1 MSNELYEHKR
11 SDTIK
16 WVLTLLAFILVGVM
30 LAGIIL
36 GWFDKKE
43 EPPAEEEQTE
53 QAGGMEITGGVL
65 ANGISLMSAS
75 IAAADYETYGV
86 SALAE
91 SAQTV
96 TASITPSDALNKEV
110 DWSVAWKNPSSAWA
124 NGKDV
129 TDYVTVTPT
138 SDGALTATVEC
149 MEAFGE
155 QVLVTATSRDNPSA
169 KGSCTADYMQRY
181 LGTETSLSFNN
192 AQYYELGQAKTY
204 MDQTGTVNV
213 PNKAES
219 GWNTNTEYSP
229 KNPVVYTSYL
239 SETYTLPLEGEDIS
253 YKYYVKLN
261 PEFASALDAASTYFT
276 DANMAVDWELFDE
289 TDGTLSADGDVSSA
303 GTYTVVDYYYA
314 LCNALR
320 TAVGPN
326 VWYFASTTLNTFIRE
341 AREITDYHFE
351 VKVVAETG
359 GQSYETVSRMKF
371 NASSLNIAVTNVSV
385 SSDIVF

>member
-30 LAGIIL
+30 LAGIIC
-36 GWFDKKE
+36 GWFDKKDE
-43 EPPAEEEQTE
+43 PAEEEQTE
-53 QAGGMEITGGVL
+53 QEGGMEITGGTS

-75 IAAADYETYGV
+75 IVAADYEAYGV

-91 SAQTV
+91 SAQIV

-124 NGKDV
+124 KGKDV
-129 TDYVTVTPT
+129 TDYVTITPT

-149 MEAFGE
+149 IEAFGE

-192 AQYYELGQAKTY
+192 AQYAQLGSAATSI
-204 MDQTGTVNV
+204 DNTGTVNM

-219 GWNTNTEYSP
+219 GSNTNTLYSP
-229 KNPVVYTSYL
+229 KNPVVYTSIL

-253 YKYYVKLN
+253 YKYYLKLN
-261 PEFASALDAASTYFT
+261 PAFASALDAASTYFT
-276 DANMAVDWELFDE
+276 DSDMAVDWELFDE
-289 TDGTLSADGDVSSA
+289 TSGSLSADGEVSSA
-303 GTYTVVDYYYA
+303 GTYTVIDYYHV
-314 LCNALR
+314 LCSELR

-326 VWYFASTTLNTFIRE
+326 VWYFNPSTLNPFIR
-341 AREITDYHFE
+341 AAKEIDDYHFE

>member
-36 GWFDKKE
+36 GWFDKKDE
-43 EPPAEEEQTE
+43 PAEEEQTE
-53 QAGGMEITGGVL
+53 QAGGMEITDGTS

-75 IAAADYETYGV
+75 IAAADYEAYGV

-110 DWSVAWKNPSSAWA
+110 DWSVAWKNPSSTWA
-124 NGKDV
+124 KGKDV
-129 TDYVTVTPT
+129 TDYVTITPT

-149 MEAFGE
+149 IEAFGE

-192 AQYYELGQAKTY
+192 SQYYQIGEVATS
-204 MDQTGTVNV
+204 MDSTGTVNM

-219 GWNTNTEYSP
+219 GSNTNTLYSP
-229 KNPVVYTSYL
+229 KNPVVYTSIL

-253 YKYYVKLN
+253 YKYYLKLN
-261 PEFASALDAASTYFT
+261 PEFVTALDDASTYFT
-276 DANMAVDWELFDE
+276 TSSLAADWELFDE
-289 TDGTLSADGDVSSA
+289 TSGTLSADDDVSSA
-303 GTYTVVDYYYA
+303 QTYTVIDYYHV
-314 LCNALR
+314 LCSELR

-326 VWYFASTTLNTFIRE
+326 VWYFNPSTLNPFIR
-341 AREITDYHFE
+341 AAKEIDDYHFE
-351 VKVVAETG
+351 VKVVAEAG

>member
-30 LAGIIL
+30 LAGIIC
-36 GWFDKKE
+36 GWFDKKDE
-43 EPPAEEEQTE
+43 PAEEEQTE
-53 QAGGMEITGGVL
+53 QEGGMEITGGTS

-91 SAQTV
+91 SAQMV
-96 TASITPSDALNKEV
+96 TASITPSDAPNKEV

-129 TDYVTVTPT
+129 TDYVTVTPF

-149 MEAFGE
+149 LEAFGE

-192 AQYYELGQAKTY
+192 SQYYQIGEVATS
-204 MDQTGTVNV
+204 MDSTGTVNM

-219 GWNTNTEYSP
+219 GSNTNTLYSP
-229 KNPVVYTSYL
+229 KNPVVYTSIL

-253 YKYYVKLN
+253 YKYYLKLN
-261 PEFASALDAASTYFT
+261 PEFVTALDDASTYFT
-276 DANMAVDWELFDE
+276 TSSLAADWELFDE
-289 TDGTLSADGDVSSA
+289 TSGTLSADDDVSSA
-303 GTYTVVDYYYA
+303 QTYTVIDYYHV
-314 LCNALR
+314 LCSELR

-326 VWYFASTTLNTFIRE
+326 VWYFNPSTLNPFIR
-341 AREITDYHFE
+341 AAKEIDDYHFE
-351 VKVVAETG
+351 VKVVAEAG

>member
-36 GWFDKKE
+36 GWFDKKDE
-43 EPPAEEEQTE
+43 PAEEEQTE
-53 QAGGMEITGGVL
+53 QAGGMEITDGTS

-75 IAAADYETYGV
+75 IAAADYEAYGV

-110 DWSVAWKNPSSAWA
+110 DWSVAWKNPSSTWA
-124 NGKDV
+124 KGKDV
-129 TDYVTVTPT
+129 TDYMTITPT

-149 MEAFGE
+149 IEAFGE

-192 AQYYELGQAKTY
+192 SQYYQIGEVATS
-204 MDQTGTVNV
+204 MDSTGTVNM

-219 GWNTNTEYSP
+219 GSNTNTLYSP
-229 KNPVVYTSYL
+229 KNPVVYTSIL

-253 YKYYVKLN
+253 YKYYLKLN
-261 PEFASALDAASTYFT
+261 PEFVTVLDDASTYFT
-276 DANMAVDWELFDE
+276 TSSLAADWELFDE
-289 TDGTLSADGDVSSA
+289 TSGTLSADDDVSSA
-303 GTYTVVDYYYA
+303 QTYTVIDYYHV
-314 LCNALR
+314 LCSELR

-326 VWYFASTTLNTFIRE
+326 VWYFNPSTLNPFIR
-341 AREITDYHFE
+341 AAKEIDDYHFE
-351 VKVVAETG
+351 VKVVAEAG

>member
-30 LAGIIL
+30 LAGIIC
-36 GWFDKKE
+36 GWFDKKDE
-43 EPPAEEEQTE
+43 PAEEEQTE
-53 QAGGMEITGGVL
+53 QEGGMEITDGTS

-75 IAAADYETYGV
+75 IAAADYEAYGV

-91 SAQTV
+91 SAQMV
-96 TASITPSDALNKEV
+96 TAYITPSDALNQEV

-124 NGKDV
+124 KGKDV
-129 TDYVTVTPT
+129 TDYVTITPT

-149 MEAFGE
+149 IEAFGE

-169 KGSCTADYMQRY
+169 KGSCTANYMQRY

-192 AQYYELGQAKTY
+192 SQYYQIGEVATFTDK
-204 MDQTGTVNV
+204 TGTANM

-219 GWNTNTEYSP
+219 GSNTNTLYSP
-229 KNPVVYTSYL
+229 KNPVVYTSIL

-253 YKYYVKLN
+253 YKYYLKLN
-261 PEFASALDAASTYFT
+261 PEFVTALDDASTYFT
-276 DANMAVDWELFDE
+276 TSSLAADWELFDE
-289 TDGTLSADGDVSSA
+289 TSGTLSADDDVSSA
-303 GTYTVVDYYYA
+303 QTYTVIDYYHV
-314 LCNALR
+314 LCSELR

-326 VWYFASTTLNTFIRE
+326 VWYFNPSTLNPFIR
-341 AREITDYHFE
+341 AAKEIDDYHFE
-351 VKVVAETG
+351 VKVVAEAG

>member
-36 GWFDKKE
+36 GWFDKKDE
-43 EPPAEEEQTE
+43 PAEEEQTE
-53 QAGGMEITGGVL
+53 QAGGMEITDGTS

-75 IAAADYETYGV
+75 IAAADYEAYGV

-110 DWSVAWKNPSSAWA
+110 DWSVAWKNPSSTWA
-124 NGKDV
+124 KGKDV
-129 TDYVTVTPT
+129 TDYVTITPT

-149 MEAFGE
+149 IEAFGE

-192 AQYYELGQAKTY
+192 SQYYQIGEVATS
-204 MDQTGTVNV
+204 MDSTGTVNM

-219 GWNTNTEYSP
+219 GSNTNTLYSP
-229 KNPVVYTSYL
+229 KNPVVYTSIL

-253 YKYYVKLN
+253 YKYYLKLN
-261 PEFASALDAASTYFT
+261 PEFVTALDDASTYFT
-276 DANMAVDWELFDE
+276 TSSLAADWELFDE
-289 TDGTLSADGDVSSA
+289 TSGTLSADDDVSSA
-303 GTYTVVDYYYA
+303 QTYTVIDYYHV
-314 LCNALR
+314 LCSELR

-326 VWYFASTTLNTFIRE
+326 VWYFNPSTLNPFIR
-341 AREITDYHFE
+341 AAKEIDDYHFE
-351 VKVVAETG
+351 VKVVAEAD

>member
-36 GWFDKKE
+36 GWFDKKDE
-43 EPPAEEEQTE
+43 PAEEEQTE
-53 QAGGMEITGGVL
+53 QAGGMEITDGTS

-75 IAAADYETYGV
+75 IAAADYEAYGV

-110 DWSVAWKNPSSAWA
+110 DWSVAWKNPSSTWA
-124 NGKDV
+124 KGKDV
-129 TDYVTVTPT
+129 TDYVTITPT

-149 MEAFGE
+149 IEAFGE

-192 AQYYELGQAKTY
+192 SQYYQIGEVATS
-204 MDQTGTVNV
+204 MDSTGTVNM

-219 GWNTNTEYSP
+219 GSNTNTLYSP
-229 KNPVVYTSYL
+229 KNPVVYTSIL
-239 SETYTLPLEGEDIS
+239 SETYTLPLKGEDIS
-253 YKYYVKLN
+253 YKYYLKLN
-261 PEFASALDAASTYFT
+261 PEFVTALDDASTYFT
-276 DANMAVDWELFDE
+276 TSSLAADWELFDE
-289 TDGTLSADGDVSSA
+289 TSGTLSADDDVSSA
-303 GTYTVVDYYYA
+303 QTYTVIDYYHV
-314 LCNALR
+314 LCSELR

-326 VWYFASTTLNTFIRE
+326 VGYFNPSTLNPFIR
-341 AREITDYHFE
+341 AAKEIDDYHFE
-351 VKVVAETG
+351 VKVVAEAG

>member
-1 MSNELYEHKR
+1 MSNNELYQHKR

-16 WVLTLLAFILVGVM
+16 WALTLLAFILVGVM
-30 LAGIIL
+30 LAGIIC
-36 GWFDKKE
+36 GWFDKKDE
-43 EPPAEEEQTE
+43 PAEEEQTE
-53 QAGGMEITGGVL
+53 QEGGMEITGGTS

-75 IAAADYETYGV
+75 IVAADYEAYGV

-91 SAQTV
+91 SAQIV

-124 NGKDV
+124 KGKDV
-129 TDYVTVTPT
+129 TDYVTITPT

-149 MEAFGE
+149 LEAFGE
-155 QVLVTATSRDNPSA
+155 QIVITATSRDNPSA

-192 AQYYELGQAKTY
+192 AQYAQLGSAATSI
-204 MDQTGTVNV
+204 DNTGTVNM

-219 GWNTNTEYSP
+219 GSNTNTLYSP
-229 KNPVVYTSYL
+229 KNPVVYTSIL
-239 SETYTLPLEGEDIS
+239 SKTYTLPLEGEDIS
-253 YKYYVKLN
+253 YKYYLKLN
-261 PEFASALDAASTYFT
+261 PEFVTALDDASTYFT
-276 DANMAVDWELFDE
+276 TSSLAADWELFDE
-289 TDGTLSADGDVSSA
+289 TEGTISSTGEVSSA
-303 GTYTVVDYYYA
+303 GTYTVIDYYHV
-314 LCNALR
+314 LCSELR

-326 VWYFASTTLNTFIRE
+326 VWYFNPSTLTPFIR
-341 AREITDYHFE
+341 AAKEIDDYHFE

-359 GQSYETVSRMKF
+359 GQSYETVSKMKF

>member
-36 GWFDKKE
+36 GWFDKKDE
-43 EPPAEEEQTE
+43 PAEEEQTE
-53 QAGGMEITGGVL
+53 QAGGMEITDGTS

-75 IAAADYETYGV
+75 IAAADYEAYGV

-110 DWSVAWKNPSSAWA
+110 DWSVAWKNPSSTWA
-124 NGKDV
+124 KGKDV
-129 TDYVTVTPT
+129 TDYMTITPT

-149 MEAFGE
+149 IEAFGE

-192 AQYYELGQAKTY
+192 SQYYQIGEVATS
-204 MDQTGTVNV
+204 MDSTGTVNM

-219 GWNTNTEYSP
+219 GSNTNTLYSP
-229 KNPVVYTSYL
+229 KNPVVYTSIL

-253 YKYYVKLN
+253 YKYYLKLN
-261 PEFASALDAASTYFT
+261 PEFVTALDDASTYFT
-276 DANMAVDWELFDE
+276 TSSLAADWELFDE
-289 TDGTLSADGDVSSA
+289 TSGTLSADDDVSSA
-303 GTYTVVDYYYA
+303 QTYTVIDYYHV
-314 LCNALR
+314 LCSELR

-326 VWYFASTTLNTFIRE
+326 VWYFNPSTLNPFIR
-341 AREITDYHFE
+341 AAKEIDDYHFE
-351 VKVVAETG
+351 VKVVAEAG